1 MHKNMK
7 TTSRKQTCDPPDLL
21 GQRDRQREREG
32 ERGARGKEE
41 EGCIIGHEQLGFS
54 RDLHRDPVAR
64 HCPCITAAPRPS
76 AGPRASQADGSGKNG
91 PTKPTPLHTVA
102 IERVEARQPRP
113 AAYPPYIQIQI
124 HRHTVTLLPL
134 PRHFTTAPFTTVF
147 HLTSSSSLS
156 LSSILRALRVHP
168 GLEIALFS
176 CDVFSWPRNG
186 CARGREGRKNRRGGG
201 SRQGVYT
208 HARGQGGRR
217 EEGWRA
223 QGRVGKRRR
232 GRRRNKWT
240 KRRRAFRQR
249 QTTRHDQAEVIHRRT
264 SSYFVL
270 HFYSVYTVYTEGEE
284 ARIWVSLRPRRRAS
298 SRTTWSQARK
308 RIIPCKVMPVSFSTF
323 CLFFSYLLPFLSL
336 FNSRLSFSL
345 PRYSW

>member
-1 MHKNMK
+1 M
-7 TTSRKQTCDPPDLL
+7 
-21 GQRDRQREREG
+21 
-32 ERGARGKEE
+32 
-41 EGCIIGHEQLGFS
+41 
-54 RDLHRDPVAR
+54 
-64 HCPCITAAPRPS
+64 
-76 AGPRASQADGSGKNG
+76 
-91 PTKPTPLHTVA
+91 
-102 IERVEARQPRP
+102 
-113 AAYPPYIQIQI
+113 
-124 HRHTVTLLPL
+124 
-134 PRHFTTAPFTTVF
+134 
-147 HLTSSSSLS
+147 
-156 LSSILRALRVHP
+156 
-168 GLEIALFS
+168 
-176 CDVFSWPRNG
+176 
-186 CARGREGRKNRRGGG
+186 
-201 SRQGVYT
+201 YT

-270 HFYSVYTVYTEGEE
+270 HSYSVYTVYTEGEE

-298 SRTTWSQARK
+298 SRTTWSPARK

-345 PRYSW
+345 PRYSWWTVFLNRRDKSLIRAREYDIVATRAI

>member
-1 MHKNMK
+1 MC
-7 TTSRKQTCDPPDLL
+7 T
-21 GQRDRQREREG
+21 GQGR
-32 ERGARGKEE
+32 KEE
-41 EGCIIGHEQLGFS
+41 Q
-54 RDLHRDPVAR
+54 
-64 HCPCITAAPRPS
+64 
-76 AGPRASQADGSGKNG
+76 K
-91 PTKPTPLHTVA
+91 
-102 IERVEARQPRP
+102 
-113 AAYPPYIQIQI
+113 
-124 HRHTVTLLPL
+124 
-134 PRHFTTAPFTTVF
+134 
-147 HLTSSSSLS
+147 
-156 LSSILRALRVHP
+156 
-168 GLEIALFS
+168 
-176 CDVFSWPRNG
+176 
-186 CARGREGRKNRRGGG
+186 RGGG

-298 SRTTWSQARK
+298 SRTTWSPARK